1 MEIKLDILYVFIP
14 HMIYRYVDEV
24 LDVFLLIVN
33 KCNDLDGIF
42 ANNINPIMV
51 AAQMIEIN
59 QEIKRM
65 FPLSRIRIDQ
75 FEGPL
80 IQYLIE
86 LLDRLYLP

>member
-1 MEIKLDILYVFIP
+1 MEIKLDILFVFIP

-24 LDVFLLIVN
+24 LDVFLLIVT

-59 QEIKRM
+59 QKIKRM

-80 IQYLIE
+80 IQYLIK